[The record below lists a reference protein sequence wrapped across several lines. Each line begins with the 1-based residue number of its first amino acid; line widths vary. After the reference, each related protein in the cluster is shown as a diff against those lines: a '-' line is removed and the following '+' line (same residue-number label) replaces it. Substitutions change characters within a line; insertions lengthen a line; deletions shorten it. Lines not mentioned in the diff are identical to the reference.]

1 MLKGNNLV
9 PSRTSILTAQTAAT
23 KLKTSIT
30 NTTFPIININ
40 MIKVMADFDPA
51 KIVNQFTRAASTFQ
65 VPQIEVGSIIAAQR
79 KNIEALTAANKAA
92 VEGVQALVARQNEIL
107 QENLKEATEAVNEL
121 SKVDGPEDATAKQ
134 AELLQ
139 ASFAKAL
146 GNMKDLAELVVQ
158 SNTETSTVIMGR
170 ILETLEEV
178 KRQAVKN
185 NKKAE

>member
-1 MLKGNNLV
+1 M
-9 PSRTSILTAQTAAT
+9 
-23 KLKTSIT
+23 
-30 NTTFPIININ
+30 
-40 MIKVMADFDPA
+40 
-51 KIVNQFTRAASTFQ
+51 
-65 VPQIEVGSIIAAQR
+65 
-79 KNIEALTAANKAA
+79 
-92 VEGVQALVARQNEIL
+92 QALSVRQNEIL

-134 AELLQ
+134 AKLLK
-139 ASFAKAL
+139 ASFEKAFA
-146 GNMKDLAELVVQ
+146 NMKDLAELVVQ